1 MLTALAPDW
10 VADTAILAVD
20 DQGGQIA
27 YGDLET
33 LRSEWKGRLPGRR
46 LVALF
51 CTNDV
56 PCLSAYIGLHAAGHV
71 VLLLSAKM
79 SPAARRQLIDRYRI
93 EAVVDGE
100 KVEILSEPENNLHAD
115 LTVCLSTSGSTGSPK
130 LVQFSDAQLVSNAR
144 SIAEYLKLKED
155 DVPLCH
161 LPMEYSFGLSV
172 LHSHMA
178 VGAKLLLTNHSVMQ
192 KPFWELLQSATNF
205 SGVPFHFEMLL
216 RMRLARQELPN
227 LRMLTQAGGR
237 LTPTVAEALYD
248 LASDK
253 GWEFHIMYGQT
264 EAGPRIAWLPFEVMR
279 NNWDKIGRPIP
290 GVSLEL
296 ADDGELIVKSPSVM
310 LGYANER
317 SDLRLGGQLDGRLH
331 TGDIAEKV
339 EDLYRITGRKS
350 GFIKLQGN
358 RVNLSDIETRLGE
371 AGFRVACVGQDDKLT
386 IFSTDNDLE
395 VVRRAAVELFSFPPR
410 SMDIR
415 YLKSLPRGTNDKTDY
430 VALKALSKA
439 EL

>member
-1 MLTALAPDW
+1 MLAALAPDW

-20 DQGGQIA
+20 DQGRQIA
-27 YGDLET
+27 YGDLDT
-33 LRSEWKGRLPGRR
+33 LRSNWKERVPGRR

-71 VLLLSAKM
+71 VLLLSAKLA
-79 SPAARRQLIDRYRI
+79 PAARSQLIDRYRI

-100 KVEILSEPENNLHAD
+100 KVEILSEPETDLHAD

-144 SIAEYLKLKED
+144 SIADYLKLSED

-161 LPMEYSFGLSV
+161 LPIEYSFGLSV

-178 VGAKLLLTNHSVMQ
+178 IGAKILLTNHSVMQ
-192 KPFWELLQSATNF
+192 KSFWELFRSATNF

-216 RMRLARQELPN
+216 RMRLASQELPN

-237 LTPTVAEALYD
+237 LAPNVAEALYE
-248 LASDK
+248 LACDK

-264 EAGPRIAWLPFEVMR
+264 EAGPRIAWLPFDVMR
-279 NNWDKIGRPIP
+279 NNWDKIGKPIP

-296 ADDGELIVKSPSVM
+296 ADDGELIVNSPSVM
-310 LGYANER
+310 LGYATER
-317 SDLRLGGQLDGRLH
+317 SDLKNGDQLDGRLF
-331 TGDIAEKV
+331 TGDVAEEV
-339 EDLYRITGRKS
+339 EDLYRIVGRKS

-358 RVNLSDIETRLGE
+358 RVSLSDIETRLGE

-386 IFSTDNDLE
+386 IFSTDNDVE
-395 VVRRAAVELFSFPPR
+395 AVRRAAVELFSFPPR

-415 YLKSLPRGTNDKTDY
+415 HLKSLPRGTNDKTDY
-430 VALKALSKA
+430 VALETLSKA
-439 EL
+439 E